1 MNRKQAGHI
10 TIKLMVFAF
19 FVAALTPR
27 LASAQ
32 NAIEAK
38 PRDAIRQSAPA
49 TQSPTPKKSNRRPIT
64 TAAKKEPYDDAPVAQ
79 MKDLCVTLRTSAGD
93 IEIEMLAETAP
104 DTVRN
109 FLNLAGAGA
118 YDTTV
123 FSRVVKGFVVQ
134 GGDLYTRENLTPA
147 LRERAAR
154 RIHDEPNPVKHV
166 RGIVSMARAEE
177 PDSATTNFFLL
188 VGDAGHLDATFAAFG
203 RVRSGMEVV
212 DAINSAPAVGERP
225 EKPVRITKAVVA
237 SCRPRAN

>member
-1 MNRKQAGHI
+1 MVDRKQVRYI
-10 TIKLMVFAF
+10 TCIVFAF
-19 FVAALTPR
+19 VANALT
-27 LASAQ
+27 LSAATAQ
-32 NAIEAK
+32 NDSEAK
-38 PRDAIRQSAPA
+38 PRVADQGSAPA
-49 TQSPTPKKSNRRPIT
+49 SSEPKKSNRRPAA
-64 TAAKKEPYDDAPVAQ
+64 AAKNRTEPYDDAPVAK
-79 MKDLCVTLRTSAGD
+79 MKDLCVTLRTIAGD

-109 FLNLAGAGA
+109 FLNLAATKA
-118 YDTTV
+118 YDTTT

-225 EKPVRITKAVVA
+225 EKPVRISQATVA
-237 SCRPRAN
+237 SCQPLAN

>member
-1 MNRKQAGHI
+1 MLIG
-10 TIKLMVFAF
+10 AF
-19 FVAALTPR
+19 VVLVAA
-27 LASAQ
+27 AQ
-32 NAIEAK
+32 NAGETKSPVA
-38 PRDAIRQSAPA
+38 DRQSAPA
-49 TQSPTPKKSNRRPIT
+49 SSAPKKSNRRPA
-64 TAAKKEPYDDAPVAQ
+64 AAKTKGEPYDDAPAAQ
-79 MKDLCVTLRTSAGD
+79 MKDLCVTLRTDAGD

-104 DTVRN
+104 DTARN
-109 FLNLAGAGA
+109 FLNLAGIGA

-166 RGIVSMARAEE
+166 RGIVSMARAAE

-188 VGDAGHLDATFAAFG
+188 VGDASHLDATFAAFG

-212 DAINSAPAVGERP
+212 DVINSAPATGERP
-225 EKPVRITKAVVA
+225 EKPVRISRVIVA
-237 SCRPRAN
+237 GCRPPAN